1 MKKRMISML
10 LVLAMVLPVFC
21 LRALAWSGVG
31 EGDGIAWELDENGV
45 LTLSG
50 EGEMEHHS
58 PAGAGWGS
66 WVNKNIAAV
75 TKWSVD
81 ASDIKA
87 VIIKSGITIVGDAAF
102 SSCYNNLEAVIEEGV
117 VEIGYHAFLD
127 NTNLAKVTIPASVTL
142 IQSMAFLNCE
152 SLTDVYYGGTEAMWN
167 AITVRQYNDALLNA
181 TIHFADGSSSDK
193 TEEEPE
199 ETVPEETVPE
209 ETVPEDTV
217 PEETVPEGTVPEE
230 KPEAPKPAQK
240 FGDATGDGK
249 VNYEDALLAL
259 RYSIGLEELSDEM
272 AAIADVTGD
281 GKVNYEDALKI
292 LRVSIGLD
300 TLEPPK
306 ENYYDD
312 PNLVRGLMDYEN
324 TYIRQHLAF
333 IDSAEYN
340 DMLLIPG
347 GLAGALTDTYEE
359 AKLNIVNGIWTFID
373 KVKMAVGD
381 GEIEL
386 VNEYELLVSLVMQ
399 GTGSEENFLGS
410 YEENYFG
417 AVLELVS
424 GLNKQLKDCKD
435 NVDFFTGES
444 IEKVEELTEKLDQ
457 IIVKLQTLDGV
468 PEKDAKGLFA
478 DAMEEVKKAFD
489 EDFIKENE
497 AFLTAV
503 KEGLSI
509 ALDVTD
515 LVSKSI
521 TEVMDTYIL
530 YTALSGAT
538 EEWDQV
544 WSDIAKA
551 ARKYDDEVGDRLAD
565 AIEKV
570 LEQTR
575 AYQEDATAAL
585 LHSSVTITGENLVE
599 FAYSQG
605 FAVFDGMMKKSPM
618 CTAVRTG
625 LVAGVEL
632 SNAFTGMDEIAY
644 HGKMMAGYGH
654 LAKIAFEIMRLK
666 GEALIWDSTYEN
678 ALLYDMAFNIYRN
691 TQLASIESAIN
702 YCQAMATA
710 HAANAQLSSE
720 KAMEASMLLP
730 HKLTWEGYKCHGI
743 TLVDNNGGCVVGYN
757 GNVYYF
763 RIAPGAYN
771 KSATFGNYSVSEK
784 IKNDLVV
791 RTPDGTE
798 KVIFSTESS
807 GNIWICSGRI
817 LYKKADG
824 YWYYVD
830 MHKPEKENK
839 YTKASIIGYIQQ
851 EDMLVLQASNGKVYT
866 ADTRGNEVEI
876 VQGDYTAIT
885 VHDGYY
891 YHYSR
896 ESTGKYGNTGNYTF
910 YRYNLTQKETE
921 VLGTIYM
928 ETDVPSN
935 WWATLPEI
943 CVGEDGF
950 YVLAGYVAGTGQF
963 FQEGS
968 IYYLPFGGQMELL
981 VSKQVKYPMMYLAG
995 ETQADGTVK
1004 NRYLYYYTTGDV
1016 VGVDLYQGAQDRD
1029 VSRYDIQSGTTEQ
1042 VTFPLCSVNEPF
1054 IYNGKLMILEGGLE
1068 PTVLLDAATAKAIGC
1083 GNLGFR
1089 EDGSAAYHERVEKVG
1104 DDWYILMVE
1113 SVEDDT
1119 SSLGWRQGYAWNF
1132 INLFRYSPE
1141 TGQWELIHSC
1151 T

>member
-1 MKKRMISML
+1 MKKRIISML

-66 WVNKNIAAV
+66 WVNKNIAAG

-209 ETVPEDTV
+209 ETVPEETV

-312 PNLVRGLMDYEN
+312 PNLVRGLMGYEN
-324 TYIRQHLAF
+324 TYIQQHLAF
-333 IDSAEYN
+333 IDSPEYN

-359 AKLNIVNGIWTFID
+359 AKLNIVNGIWNFIE

-417 AVLELVS
+417 AVVELVN

-444 IEKVEELTEKLDQ
+444 IEKVEELTGKLDE
-457 IIVKLQTLDGV
+457 IIVKLQTLEGV

-478 DAMEEVKKAFD
+478 DAMEEVKEAFD

-497 AFLTAV
+497 LFLTAV
-503 KEGLSI
+503 KEGLST
-509 ALDVTD
+509 ALDVTE
-515 LVSKSI
+515 LVEKSV

-551 ARKYDDEVGDRLAD
+551 ARNYEDEVGKRLAD

-575 AYQEDATAAL
+575 AYQKDATEAL

-654 LAKIAFEIMRLK
+654 LAKIAFEIMRQE
-666 GEALIWDSTYEN
+666 GEDLVEESTYEN

-691 TQLASIESAIN
+691 TQLASIQSAID

-771 KSATFGNYSVSEK
+771 KSATFGNYSVSGNV
-784 IKNDLVV
+784 KNDLVV
-791 RTPDGTE
+791 RAPDGTE

-807 GNIWICSGRI
+807 GNIWICSGNI
-817 LYKKADG
+817 LYKKQDG
-824 YWYYVD
+824 YWYYVNIQNP
-830 MHKPEKENK
+830 KKEVQ
-839 YTKASIIGYIQQ
+839 YTKASIIGHISE
-851 EDMLVLQASNGKVYT
+851 EDMLVLQSSDGRVYT
-866 ADTRGNEVEI
+866 ADTLGNQTDI
-876 VQGDYTAIT
+876 VAGDYTAIAI
-885 VHDGYY
+885 HDGYY
-891 YHYSR
+891 YHYAR
-896 ESTGKYGNTGNYTF
+896 KNLSTNSNTCDYEF
-910 YRYNLTQKETE
+910 YRYNLTENKTE
-921 VLGTIYM
+921 IVGTIPM
-928 ETDVPSN
+928 EKGIPSN
-935 WWATLPEI
+935 WWANLSDI
-943 CVGEDGF
+943 CVGEDGI
-950 YVLAGYVAGTGQF
+950 YILVGYHAGTGNF

-968 IYYLPFGGQMELL
+968 LYYLPFDGELQLL
-981 VSKQVKYPMMYLAG
+981 VDSSVYYTDIYLAA
-995 ETQADGTVK
+995 ETLEDGSVED
-1004 NRYLYYYTTGDV
+1004 RYLYYYTETPVLG
-1016 VGVDLYQGAQDRD
+1016 VGLFQGAVAKG
-1029 VSRYDIQSGTTEQ
+1029 VSRIDLKTGTTEA
-1042 VTFPLCSVNEPF
+1042 VTFPLRSQGEPF
-1054 IYNGKLMILEGGLE
+1054 VYDGKVMVLEGGLE
-1068 PTVLLDAATAKAIGC
+1068 PSVILPADVAAEMGC
-1083 GNLGFR
+1083 GTLGMR
-1089 EDGSAAYHERVEKVG
+1089 EDESAAYHKTVDKVG
-1104 DDWYILMVE
+1104 DDWYIYMIE
-1113 SVEDDT
+1113 SVRDPSADF
-1119 SSLGWRQGYAWNF
+1119 GWRPGYAWNF
-1132 INLFRYSPE
+1132 IKLFRYTPE
-1141 TGQWELIHSC
+1141 TGDWELIHSC
-1151 T
+1151 K